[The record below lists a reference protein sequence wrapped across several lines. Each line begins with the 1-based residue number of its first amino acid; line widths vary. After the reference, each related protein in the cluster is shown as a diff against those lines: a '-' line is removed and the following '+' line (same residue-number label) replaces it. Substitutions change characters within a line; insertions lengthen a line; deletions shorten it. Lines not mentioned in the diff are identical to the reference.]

1 MRKLSLAQKL
11 HFDSFLNILIKV
23 RILCETLLAFIFILA
38 EISFYLFGV
47 TQDERIAGFLQS
59 PATELKLFFLTW
71 LSMNNSF
78 PAVFV
83 PIRLVK
89 VAVRVAFDLLL
100 IIYYTCSLLG
110 PTYLTCGQG
119 FSFKVGSVF
128 P

>member
-1 MRKLSLAQKL
+1 VRELSLAQKL

-23 RILCETLLAFIFILA
+23 RIFCDALLAFLFILA
-38 EISFYLFGV
+38 EFSFYLFCV

-59 PATELKLFFLTW
+59 PAAELKLFFLTR

-78 PAVFV
+78 PAIFV

-100 IIYYTCSLLG
+100 IIYYACSLLG